1 MSRVISTRPIINK
14 ILSLVQDVAFA
25 GVKGSEI
32 DRTDYGEIMLY
43 LSDRRVR
50 VNKPPTL
57 YLFLFAR
64 WSLKLVAEN

>member
-14 ILSLVQDVAFA
+14 IMSLVQDVAFA
-25 GVKGSEI
+25 GVKEIEI
-32 DRTDYGEIMLY
+32 DITDYGEIMLY

-57 YLFLFAR
+57 YIFPFSR